1 MLFILLNSCAS
12 KKDVFYFQDLDKSQL
27 INISPIENTLQ
38 PNDILQIT
46 VEALIPETA
55 IIYNK
60 IPTGNASTN
69 LELTLL
75 DGYLVSPERIINFPV
90 LGKIHVGNRT
100 TFQFEDYIENLLV
113 KGGFLSDPTVTVR
126 LLNAKVTVLGEVKS
140 PGTFNFTENKLS
152 LLQVLGLAGDLN
164 INADRQNIII
174 LRTVD
179 GVQKSFNIDLTSV
192 SWLESEYSYVL
203 PNDIIVIRP
212 NSSKVKKAGYVGD
225 SSVVLSIV
233 STILS
238 AILIITNL

>member
-1 MLFILLNSCAS
+1 MENIKIVDAHHHLWDLKNKNTKYSWLMVSEGEAFFGDYAAIRKNYLL
-12 KKDVFYFQDLDKSQL
+12 
-27 INISPIENTLQ
+27 
-38 PNDILQIT
+38 
-46 VEALIPETA
+46 
-55 IIYNK
+55 
-60 IPTGNASTN
+60 
-69 LELTLL
+69 
-75 DGYLVSPERIINFPV
+75 
-90 LGKIHVGNRT
+90 
-100 TFQFEDYIENLLV
+100 EDYIEDLLI
-113 KGGFLSDPTVTVR
+113 KGGNLSDPTVTVR

-179 GVQKSFNIDLTSV
+179 GVQKNFNIDLTTV